1 MCAWGAPKGAL
12 YTSKEGGWRA
22 LQGKW
27 QLTLAFSPGACP
39 AERRAG
45 KLEISPSTRTCVPG
59 TSACL
64 SLLISMAVLILRNE
78 EYEGMQRSNDLSKI
92 LEESAA
98 GRDLYSF
105 PIAAATSYHKRSGL
119 KQPRF
124 IIWQFGRP

>member
-1 MCAWGAPKGAL
+1 MLGELPREPFIHQR
-12 YTSKEGGWRA
+12 KEGGGRSRENGSWP
-22 LQGKW
+22 L
-27 QLTLAFSPGACP
+27 LSLLVP
-39 AERRAG
+39 AQPREAG

-64 SLLISMAVLILRNE
+64 SLLIPMAVLILRNE